1 MAVRNV
7 FSRMTLMT
15 TRELPNTCNIRA
27 TNPWNSLELTPDS
40 LFVGILSKGVKGLIW
55 FWARRLL
62 STTPTLCF
70 KEIQVSTKIRV
81 LPSGT
86 FSYTRD
92 FAIGLS
98 LQRYEVFN
106 NGAT

>member
-40 LFVGILSKGVKGLIW
+40 LFVTSRYSIERDERINL
-55 FWARRLL
+55 
-62 STTPTLCF
+62 
-70 KEIQVSTKIRV
+70 V
-81 LPSGT
+81 LGMEAS
-86 FSYTRD
+86 FDHSY
-92 FAIGLS
+92 A
-98 LQRYEVFN
+98 VF
-106 NGAT
+106 